1 MKYIDFSTILPT
13 KFKSDDE
20 KKTRKGKEWNNVV
33 TITNMKENQPQMYK
47 EKKRRKCEPV
57 TRKNEINVIWLKII
71 TKSEKKEI

>member
-47 EKKRRKCEPV
+47 EKKRRKYEPV